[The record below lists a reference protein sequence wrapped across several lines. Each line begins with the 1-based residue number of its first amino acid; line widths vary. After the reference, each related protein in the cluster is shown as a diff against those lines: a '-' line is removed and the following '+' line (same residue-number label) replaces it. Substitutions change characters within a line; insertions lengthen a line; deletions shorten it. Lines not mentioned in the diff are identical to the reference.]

1 MGPELAALQKH
12 RFDWVHSLESV
23 WHDSDLH
30 VEALHAVERARIL
43 AAFDEAQKGQRQPPA
58 SGSPPGLFLVGG
70 KGLGKT
76 HLLGSV
82 RRKVWEREG
91 YFFLVELLDGRS
103 FWQCVVNAYLEGLT
117 RPLGDGRRQVDVWA
131 ERIAGRFGL
140 AKGKGDYRFLVG
152 PHFDT
157 KLVGLLLGRF
167 RSPKHAGLRLPSGYR
182 QLDVE
187 DTLRALLLLK
197 STHEQAVL
205 GQMML
210 LGLPLDEEDKRALGF
225 HRNAIG
231 AQACVFAL
239 SWLLGQTGATLVA
252 FDQLDVLLD
261 TLAVMKQ
268 PDQLAQIAHGL
279 MDMKEHTT
287 ATLTVVSCFPETMTY
302 IEQKAVGAAK
312 DRFRLAPVTLSRQID
327 GAMAEDIVARRF
339 AAGNARAG
347 FEPPYPT
354 WPIARSAFARKEL
367 PDFTPRELITEVAQH
382 VSRCIDRGA
391 VSELTSFRQPAQ
403 PPTGH
408 NPAPPNDHAPLD
420 RMFEDFRTAPA
431 SVPTPADEDTVV
443 PALLRAGLEA
453 WINERAD
460 EGKYAFETDFGKGT
474 PALHA
479 RLRKSLDEA
488 SEAEEIWSFR
498 AIGAPHHATV
508 RSRLRQARTATGA
521 GLLKELR
528 HLIIL
533 RSTPWPNG
541 ASTAAAVAELAQDGG
556 RIHTLALEEVRI
568 LGALKRMI
576 EAQPQGL
583 TGWLRARRPTRQVA
597 LFAHCLPNGSNGG
610 APSPDGGLP
619 PAGKTENG
627 EAENGEAENGKAENG
642 EAEGGKLVGDTADGT
657 RPPPSATNLDDPH
670 TMPVGFPGAPEDG
683 AAAVLL
689 PLSRLRQHV
698 AVFAGSG
705 SGKTVLL
712 RRLVEQAALRGVSS
726 IVLDSNNDLAR
737 LGEAWPTPPQGW
749 APGDDGRAGRLFQA
763 TEVVIWT
770 PGRADGRAL
779 NLRPLPD
786 FAAISGDAFELQQAI
801 DMATA
806 TLSPLAGCDG
816 TTQTAQ
822 RARAILKSAIEV
834 FARMGGGDLHS
845 FIALLAELPDTIS
858 DIRNAPNIAAGLADN
873 LIAQRQL
880 NVLLRDQGEPLDP
893 GLLFAPKPG
902 KSARISVISLV
913 GLPDQSVKES
923 FVNQLQMAL
932 FAWLKKNP
940 AKTDLGGLFVMDEAQ
955 NFAPSAHATACRQS
969 TISLVSQA
977 RKYGLGMIFATQ
989 APKGIHNGISGNCTT
1004 QFFGR
1009 LNHPTQIDAA
1019 RELASA
1025 RGGRVDDIS
1034 TLSAGVF
1041 YVSSEGLGVTRLR
1054 MPNCLSHHPSSP
1066 PSDDE
1071 VLARA
1076 RIRET

>member
-1 MGPELAALQKH
+1 METADQRAFNFSQP
-12 RFDWVHSLESV
+12 SL
-23 WHDSDLH
+23 
-30 VEALHAVERARIL
+30 
-43 AAFDEAQKGQRQPPA
+43 
-58 SGSPPGLFLVGG
+58 SPQG
-70 KGLGKT
+70 
-76 HLLGSV
+76 
-82 RRKVWEREG
+82 
-91 YFFLVELLDGRS
+91 
-103 FWQCVVNAYLEGLT
+103 
-117 RPLGDGRRQVDVWA
+117 
-131 ERIAGRFGL
+131 
-140 AKGKGDYRFLVG
+140 
-152 PHFDT
+152 
-157 KLVGLLLGRF
+157 
-167 RSPKHAGLRLPSGYR
+167 
-182 QLDVE
+182 
-187 DTLRALLLLK
+187 
-197 STHEQAVL
+197 
-205 GQMML
+205 
-210 LGLPLDEEDKRALGF
+210 
-225 HRNAIG
+225 
-231 AQACVFAL
+231 CVFAL
-239 SWLLGQTGATLVA
+239 SWLLGQTGATLMA

-279 MDMKEHTT
+279 MDMKEYTR
-287 ATLTVVSCFPETMTY
+287 ATLTVVSCFPETMQY
-302 IEQKAVGAAK
+302 IEQNAVAAARG
-312 DRFRLAPVTLSRQID
+312 RFRLPPVTLSRQID
-327 GAMAEDIVARRF
+327 GAIAEDIVARRF

-354 WPIARSAFARKEL
+354 WPIARSAFAREKL

-382 VSRCIDRGA
+382 VGRCINASA
-391 VSELTSFRQPAQ
+391 VSELASFRQTISPQ
-403 PPTGH
+403 PGGTLP
-408 NPAPPNDHAPLD
+408 PPNDHSPLD

-431 SVPTPADEDTVV
+431 SVPTPADEDAVV

-541 ASTAAAVAELAQDGG
+541 ATTAAAVAELEQDGG
-556 RIHTLALEEVRI
+556 RVHTLALEEVRI

-610 APSPDGGLP
+610 GPAPGGGLP
-619 PAGKTENG
+619 PVGT
-627 EAENGEAENGKAENG
+627 AESGKAADALSRPRTAG
-642 EAEGGKLVGDTADGT
+642 ADPADGT
-657 RPPPSATNLDDPH
+657 PPRPSATNLDDPH

-737 LGEAWPTPPQGW
+737 LGEAWPTPPKGW
-749 APGDDGRAGRLFQA
+749 APGDDGRAGRLFEA
-763 TEVVIWT
+763 AEVVIWT

-816 TTQTAQ
+816 ATQAAH

-834 FARMGGGDLHS
+834 FARNGGGDLYS
-845 FIALLAELPDTIS
+845 FISLLAELPDTIS

-989 APKGIHNGISGNCTT
+989 APKGIHNTISGNCTT

-1019 RELASA
+1019 KELAAA

-1076 RIRET
+1076 RIRGA